1 MNWISLNVFRI
12 FARACACSSCNDL
25 QEVATWR
32 WRRTQDMS
40 DEFAEP
46 ELLDPFSAAEIA
58 AQSVLEQ
65 ERLAWAPHERIS
77 RIFKILQLLQDLLHF
92 YAVVRSVDSTRFDL
106 GAKVG
111 RSTACV
117 EQEVLTICLKPF
129 QTSSWFAHAFKDNV
143 CSQVL
148 QEGGKLLYDSYI
160 ERKSFSFAANAACEA
175 C

>member
-1 MNWISLNVFRI
+1 
-12 FARACACSSCNDL
+12 
-25 QEVATWR
+25 
-32 WRRTQDMS
+32 MS

-65 ERLAWAPHERIS
+65 ERLAWALHERIS

-92 YAVVRSVDSTRFDL
+92 YAVIRSVDSTRFDL

-117 EQEVLTICLKPF
+117 EQEVSNLFLVCTRFQRQRLLTG
-129 QTSSWFAHAFKDNV
+129 SSRRRQITVWQLHRAQVLLFCSKCCMWGLLRPEDFVGATKEV
-143 CSQVL
+143 CSTEVCSHNLEHWFQ
-148 QEGGKLLYDSYI
+148 I
-160 ERKSFSFAANAACEA
+160 EIRI
-175 C
+175 